1 MSNVVG
7 WKEWVA
13 LPDIGIKRLKC
24 KVDTGAKTSALHA
37 FEVEKFERQGQDWVR
52 FSIHTDEHDPTD
64 IQTGEALIQDVRPVT
79 DSSGNVSTRFFI
91 ETTLE
96 IGDARLSI
104 PISLTNRDTMVF
116 NMLLGRSAL
125 RKAKLMVDPNKSFLQ
140 GKK

>member
-1 MSNVVG
+1 MSDVVG

-13 LPDIGIKRLKC
+13 LPDIGIERLKC

-37 FEVEKFERQGQDWVR
+37 FDIEAFKKEGQDWVR
-52 FSIHTDEHDPTD
+52 FSIHTDEHDPSK
-64 IQTGEALIQDVRPVT
+64 IQTGEALVQDIRSVT

-91 ETTLE
+91 DTTLE
-96 IGDARLSI
+96 IGDQLLSI
-104 PISLTNRDTMVF
+104 PISLTCRETMVF

-125 RKAKLMVDPNKSFLQ
+125 RKAELIVNPNKSFLQ

>member
-37 FEVEKFERQGQDWVR
+37 FEVESFKKQGQDWVR
-52 FSIHTDEHDPTD
+52 FSIHTDEHDLTEVE
-64 IQTGEALIQDVRPVT
+64 TGEALIQDIRTVT
-79 DSSGNVSTRFFI
+79 DSSGNMSTRFFI

-96 IGDARLSI
+96 IGDLRLSI

-125 RKAKLMVDPNKSFLQ
+125 RKAKLLVNPNKSFLQ

>member
-1 MSNVVG
+1 MPHTVG

-13 LPDIGIKRLKC
+13 LPDIGIERLKC

-37 FEVEKFERQGQDWVR
+37 FEVESFTKDQQNWVR
-52 FSIHTDEHDPTD
+52 FSIHTDEHDLSK
-64 IQTGEALIQDVRPVT
+64 IQNCEALIQDIRCVT
-79 DSSGNVSTRFFI
+79 DSGGNVSERFFI

-96 IGDARLSI
+96 IGKHHFKI
-104 PISLTNRDTMVF
+104 PISLTSRDTMAF

-125 RKAKLMVDPNKSFLQ
+125 RKAGFLVNPKKSFLQ